1 MYLLLNSTTLDVQ
14 IFTTKIV
21 LADEIGISVK
31 KLNRLLKLELRH
43 KEIFIIKPIEP
54 VKCRAKRR

>member
-14 IFTTKIV
+14 IFTTKTV

-43 KEIFIIKPIEP
+43 KAIFIIKSIEP
-54 VKCRAKRR
+54 VKCRSKRR